1 MERQKKSERERKM
14 KTFRN
19 VSDKR
24 PMAICNVWNCIISHR
39 LEQNSR
45 KNACQQNFLSP
56 SIYSIS
62 LPQTRSMWMWL
73 VFLNSSLAVEIKFLE
88 IFVNSPLFCS
98 GDSAALCVFSH
109 SIIRRMSE
117 TKLDAW
123 QNRKNTMK
131 WQLNWSLIS
140 EIDDNRWNLI
150 KCAERHSHKSF
161 SMPVQWGLLLQQRF
175 HNKWPGKRYEWK
187 VLLYYR
193 SSHTL
198 AAIRRGKTRSNW
210 KRKKW
215 LKWLNS
221 SICTIKKSR

>member
-24 PMAICNVWNCIISHR
+24 PMAISHR

-45 KNACQQNFLSP
+45 KNACQQNFFSP

-73 VFLNSSLAVEIKFLE
+73 VFFNSSLAVEIKFPE

-117 TKLDAW
+117 TKLDSW
-123 QNRKNTMK
+123 QNRKNT
-131 WQLNWSLIS
+131 
-140 EIDDNRWNLI
+140 NRWNLI
-150 KCAERHSHKSF
+150 ICAERHSHQSF
-161 SMPVQWGLLLQQRF
+161 SMPVKWRLLLQQRF
-175 HNKWPGKRYEWK
+175 HNKWPDKRYEWK

-198 AAIRRGKTRSNW
+198 AAIRRRKTRSNW

-221 SICTIKKSR
+221 STCTIKKSR